1 MKKMKK
7 LLILLMVSLLTF
19 STFLISASAYT
30 EAITL
35 LAVDINLE
43 VGRYSGSV
51 FTPLTPGEALKTN
64 DIITVRIAPT
74 SDFLCGT
81 TRYPVMFTKNY
92 FQIVGSGTTAFTP
105 NTANT

>member
-1 MKKMKK
+1 MKNTKK
-7 LLILLMVSLLTF
+7 IVTFLLVSLLAF
-19 STFLISASAYT
+19 NVFLISASAYT
-30 EAITL
+30 EPVTM
-35 LAVDINLE
+35 LAADINLE

-51 FTPLTPGEALKTN
+51 FTPLTSGEALHTN